1 MNYNRTMKTSTAL
14 LLGWLAFGAA
24 PMARAQVA
32 NEAQANAIIAA
43 RQKNAQLM
51 QQFSWNSR
59 IEVLDSGTVK
69 DTRIEQCVYGPN
81 NQVQRTLLNDSSAPL
96 PHGFLRKKVAE
107 KEREEIAKYLK
118 QVVALLDKYTLPSAG
133 AVINFL
139 STATIPRPGPNGEV
153 QISGGSVVT
162 PGDTL
167 SLWLYAPTSAARKI
181 TVVTTDSDG
190 NQINFTGTFK
200 TLTSGLNYLQY
211 ATLDIP
217 AKNLSIQ
224 VHNYDYINQNN

>member
-1 MNYNRTMKTSTAL
+1 MKTRLAL
-14 LLGWLAFGAA
+14 IIGCLTLCGASQS
-24 PMARAQVA
+24 PAQVA

-51 QQFSWNSR
+51 QQYSWNSR
-59 IEVLDSGTVK
+59 IEVLDGGTVK

-107 KEREEIAKYLK
+107 KEREEIGKYLK

-139 STATIPRPGPNGEV
+139 SSATIPRPGPTGEV

-167 SLWLYAPTSAARKI
+167 SLWVYAPTSATRKI

-190 NQINFTGTFK
+190 NQVNFTGTFK
-200 TLTSGLNYLQY
+200 ALASGLNYLQY
-211 ATLDIP
+211 ATIDIP